1 MRSLKLKKCIKLR
14 RSVWYSKIFLEN
26 VQLNFLAPF
35 NVKAS
40 LCVQLLYDYRRR
52 NCNSWMIGIFCKNLD
67 ISTIY
72 IEVEKWE
79 NYECN
84 VSLTLIGLL
93 KRRIWTFLIIQLLGS
108 IQGMSSTNEWAPYG
122 STIRAN
128 AANLLNLSAD
138 HLVHALRV
146 RLCNMII
153 SSSGIRW
160 SRFAGHTAY

>member
-1 MRSLKLKKCIKLR
+1 MSDILR
-14 RSVWYSKIFLEN
+14 FFSEN
-26 VQLNFLAPF
+26 VQLNFLAAPS
-35 NVKAS
+35 VIAS
-40 LCVQLLYDYRRR
+40 LCVRLLYDYRRR
-52 NCNSWMIGIFCKNLD
+52 NCNSWKIFLRKFRYLNN
-67 ISTIY
+67 INR
-72 IEVEKWE
+72 VEKWE
-79 NYECN
+79 NCECN

-93 KRRIWTFLIIQLLGS
+93 KRRIWIFLIVQLLGS